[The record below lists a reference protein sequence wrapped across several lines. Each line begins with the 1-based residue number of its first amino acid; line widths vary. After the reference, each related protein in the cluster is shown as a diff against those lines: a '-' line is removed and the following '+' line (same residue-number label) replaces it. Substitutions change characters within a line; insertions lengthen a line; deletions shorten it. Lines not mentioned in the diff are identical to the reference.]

1 MTKFSDSELLIS
13 LIVPC
18 HNEERFLPAFLE
30 SLQQQSLS
38 PLHFE
43 LIVLDGL
50 STDKS
55 REILLAYAKHFPHFR
70 LEDNPDR
77 YVPQALNKGIQ
88 LARAPYIARMD
99 VHTIYPPD
107 YLEKLLFW
115 QQKTGADNIGGLCL
129 IRPRSPGS
137 KALAI
142 ALALSHPLGVGNSAF
157 RTGAKEVCEVDTV
170 PFGFFPKAT
179 FEKFG
184 LFDERLVRNQ
194 DIEYNKRILRQGGKI
209 LLVPEVNCQY
219 FARDQFSQVWKNMF
233 DTGKWVI
240 RAVRLT
246 GKRDALSLRHFVPML
261 FVLYLLTTPMAL
273 FWGSTA
279 TPTAGIPAG
288 LLATLYLFPLLIY
301 ILSLVA
307 TGLQLALQERRIALL
322 WLLPVTLFTIH
333 LAYGLGSWYAV
344 IKAKN

>member
-1 MTKFSDSELLIS
+1 MTKSSDNGPIIS

-18 HNEERFLPAFLE
+18 YNEERFLPAFLE
-30 SLQQQSLS
+30 SLRQQSLS

-43 LIVLDGL
+43 LIVLDGM

-55 REILLAYAKHFPHFR
+55 RDILRAYAKYFPHFC
-70 LEDNPDR
+70 LEDNPAR

-88 LARAPYIARMD
+88 IARSSYIARMD
-99 VHTIYPPD
+99 VHTTYPPD
-107 YLEKLLFW
+107 YLEQLLFW
-115 QQKTGADNIGGLCL
+115 QQKTGADNIGGLCQ
-129 IRPRSPGS
+129 IVPRSSSS

-142 ALALSHPLGVGNSAF
+142 ALALAHPLGVGNSTF
-157 RTGAKEVCEVDTV
+157 RTGTREVKEVDTV

-184 LFDERLVRNQ
+184 LFDERLIRNQ

-209 LLVPEVNCQY
+209 ILVPAIQCQY
-219 FARDQFSQVWKNMF
+219 FARDRFSQLWKNMF

-246 GKRDALSLRHFVPML
+246 GRYDALSGRHFVPML
-261 FVLYLLTTPMAL
+261 FVLYLLSVPMAL
-273 FWGSTA
+273 FWGGTA
-279 TPTAGIPAG
+279 TPIFGIPAG
-288 LLATLYLFPLLIY
+288 FLAALYLLPFLFYL
-301 ILSLVA
+301 LSLFAV
-307 TGLQLALQERRIALL
+307 GLQLALQRRRPALL
-322 WLLPVTLFTIH
+322 WFLPYTFFLMH

-344 IKAKN
+344 IKTKH